1 MIKDAAVDDRHARY
15 AYDMLQ
21 QFHVNVYMHTVFIF
35 NYMKCNFYKLPLFLI
50 GTLVRSKFV
59 GTPTGGNCEHSGR
72 TFEFGCNM
80 I

>member
-1 MIKDAAVDDRHARY
+1 MSVKMVNDRHARY
-15 AYDMLQ
+15 VYNMQQ
-21 QFHVNVYMHTVFIF
+21 QFHVNVYIYTVFTL

-72 TFEFGCNM
+72 TFEFRSYM